1 MMEGKW
7 KEEGRE
13 RRERGRG
20 RRGKER
26 GRGRM
31 GREKERGREGGVGR
45 RKRGEKE
52 GDRRGEGERGGTYLY
67 IYMYACMCVCMYACM
82 YVCMHVC
89 MYVCMYACMCV
100 KWLQLTS
107 GMAQLEGGVVT
118 ESFPLTGLEKIN
130 FSPKLQGKI
139 RDGKPRL
146 ETITTLLQ
154 LSLLLWQHNLNR
166 ICIYKRG
173 IPQVTAS
180 GEWRLRCWLQLPR
193 NKELQSLTDR

>member
-1 MMEGKW
+1 
-7 KEEGRE
+7 
-13 RRERGRG
+13 
-20 RRGKER
+20 
-26 GRGRM
+26 
-31 GREKERGREGGVGR
+31 
-45 RKRGEKE
+45 
-52 GDRRGEGERGGTYLY
+52 
-67 IYMYACMCVCMYACM
+67 MCVCMYACM
-82 YVCMHVC
+82 YVCM
-89 MYVCMYACMCV
+89 YVCMCV

-118 ESFPLTGLEKIN
+118 ESFPLTGLEKIK
-130 FSPKLQGKI
+130 FSTKLQGKI

-180 GEWRLRCWLQLPR
+180 GEWRLPCWLQLPR
-193 NKELQSLTDR
+193 NKELQSLTYRQLSMNPWKVSAWDCWRASGEKWPAATDQRDQSLLVGILNYQLVP